1 MINDDIYFYDFDFN
15 LLHILPQ
22 NAQTCG
28 YSSINATINL
38 NNSGALEIV
47 FCDEDLIRIVEAN
60 ANNIIVI
67 WRDFQ
72 GFLTS
77 YKFTEKESRLFG
89 MHLNGLL
96 HRAVIQPLSEKTD
109 TAENVARTAVSGID
123 WLTLGQLN
131 GQTNPVTYETS
142 NYLTADAFIQNLLAL
157 DSAGYRIRAD
167 ISNKKFLFEVIS
179 HTEKRLIISENNL
192 NAYDF
197 EVVYNNKELA
207 FGGWYKEKQPDDA
220 DGNSVE
226 PIWKYVTIDDSKSG
240 IYKIDKVLSAET
252 KTEALNELAKLKS
265 KYEIS
270 TKTRNI
276 EHNTDY
282 SLGDVVR
289 VQKDNITSKR
299 LISGINMWK
308 ETSYGEEPILNEFE
322 EG

>member
-47 FCDEDLIRIVEAN
+47 FHDEDLKKIIENRVD
-60 ANNIIVI
+60 NIIVT

-77 YKFTEKESRLFG
+77 YKFTEKENRLFG

-96 HRAVIQPLSEKTD
+96 HRIVIPPLAETTD
-109 TAENVARTAVSGID
+109 TAENVARTAVSSIE
-123 WLTLGQLN
+123 WLNLGDLN
-131 GQTNPVTYETS
+131 RKTNVVTYETTK
-142 NYLTADAFIQNLLAL
+142 YLTADTFIQNLLSL
-157 DSAGYRIRAD
+157 DKAGYKIRAD
-167 ISNKKFLFEVIS
+167 IPNKKFIFEVIS
-179 HTEKRLIISENNL
+179 NTENRLIISENNL
-192 NAYDF
+192 NAYEF
-197 EVVYNNKELA
+197 EVAYNNKNLA
-207 FGGWYKEKQPDDA
+207 FGGWYNEKQPDDA
-220 DGNSVE
+220 DGNKVE
-226 PIWKYVTIDDSKSG
+226 SIWKYVTIDNSKSG
-240 IYKIDKVLSAET
+240 IYKIDTVLSAET

-276 EHNTDY
+276 EHNIDY

-289 VQKDNITSKR
+289 VQKGSITTKR
-299 LISGINMWK
+299 LVSGINMWK